1 MDQTFAKRVRRSE
14 VYVDEVPFLSN
25 DGSLFLWYIMIL
37 VRTHNSVN
45 LWALVDWTRKLS
57 KMKVAASP
65 ALNVKWP
72 DYYLERLFFLPLIVK
87 YTITKI
93 IAIADEVEVS

>member
-1 MDQTFAKRVRRSE
+1 LDQTFAKRVRRSE
-14 VYVDEVPFLSN
+14 VNVDEVPFLSN

-37 VRTHNSVN
+37 VRTHNSSVN

-65 ALNVKWP
+65 ALNVK
-72 DYYLERLFFLPLIVK
+72 
-87 YTITKI
+87 
-93 IAIADEVEVS
+93 